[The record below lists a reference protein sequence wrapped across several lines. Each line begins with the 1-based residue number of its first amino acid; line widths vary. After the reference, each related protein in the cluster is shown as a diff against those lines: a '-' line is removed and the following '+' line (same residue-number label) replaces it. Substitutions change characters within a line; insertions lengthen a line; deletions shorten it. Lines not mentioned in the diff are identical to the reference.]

1 MFHKITYQQILHI
14 SQEKMSEELPLR
26 TQLQV
31 NILIYL
37 FTSLSDKTTF
47 LKTKC
52 ICVQTSLLVP
62 FQ

>member
-1 MFHKITYQQILHI
+1 MFYKMTYQQILHI
-14 SQEKMSEELPLR
+14 SQEKMSEELSLR
-26 TQLQV
+26 TQVLV
-31 NILIYL
+31 NLLICL
-37 FTSLSDKTTF
+37 LTSLSDKTTF